1 MTEKTERARGD
12 RDKGTGRVERKA
24 GGTTKMTEKKRW
36 TKGPNDKGELG
47 LKQEHV

>member
-24 GGTTKMTEKKRW
+24 GGTTKMTEKK
-36 TKGPNDKGELG
+36 GVDKGT
-47 LKQEHV
+47 K